1 MGYHGI
7 LWAVNVETT
16 NKRLT
21 NAVESEKTQSPSI
34 MLRVVFAFAN
44 GPPNEQSH
52 ENMAIVC
59 SCNVLTW
66 SSVLTAVDKISAIE
80 P

>member
-7 LWAVNVETT
+7 SWVVNAETT
-16 NKRLT
+16 NKRLI
-21 NAVESEKTQSPSI
+21 NAVEIEKNQGLSI
-34 MLRVVFAFAN
+34 MFQMVFAFASA
-44 GPPNEQSH
+44 PPKEGSH

-66 SSVLTAVDKISAIE
+66 PEAHRAVD
-80 P
+80 